1 MMAPPAG
8 ALAGAAARRAGAV
21 AGHVAPGD
29 EPAGRPPFRAGGRL
43 AVRDARTGDE
53 HEVAVTAGGT
63 LSGADLRK
71 ITPPPGTDVAWGLR
85 VYDPGYVNTVAVRS
99 KVSYIDG
106 GRGVLRY
113 RGYPIEELA
122 ENSSFLETAYLV
134 IYGHLPSQEQAGRW
148 EEAVMRHSALPEGVQ
163 QCIAALPHDS
173 HPMGVMMTGMAAL
186 GAFHPEAN
194 PAIAGNGIYKGSGGH
209 AVRDKQ
215 IVRILGKAPALAAAA
230 YHRKTARRP
239 HSRAWDTPRASCTC
253 STPPRTAARATG
265 PTPDWPRHWT
275 SCLCC
280 MRSTR

>member
-134 IYGHLPSQEQAGRW
+134 IYGPLPSRGTASTRARGGTPCATSRSCGSWARRRRW
-148 EEAVMRHSALPEGVQ
+148 LRRRTTAR
-163 QCIAALPHDS
+163 
-173 HPMGVMMTGMAAL
+173 
-186 GAFHPEAN
+186 
-194 PAIAGNGIYKGSGGH
+194 
-209 AVRDKQ
+209 R
-215 IVRILGKAPALAAAA
+215 AP
-230 YHRKTARRP
+230 ARRP

-265 PTPDWPRHWT
+265 PTPDWPRRWT